1 MSPTLPNG
9 CGSDEEWE
17 RILLRVKLAAEVR
30 AALQYDEEL
39 EAEEE
44 EEEDEEDD
52 CCTYC
57 GGSGGEEPAI
67 CRMCGGTGQ
76 G

>member
-17 RILLRVKLAAEVR
+17 RILLRVRLAAETR
-30 AALQYDEEL
+30 TALQYDEES
-39 EAEEE
+39 ETEEG
-44 EEEDEEDD
+44 EEDEEDD
-52 CCTYC
+52 CCAYC

-67 CRMCGGTGQ
+67 CRMCGGSGRA
-76 G
+76 